1 MPQNKTIHIRYEDVA
16 VPEIIL
22 DDDENELDDHG
33 ERNPDDEIA
42 YDDVAIPEIHPHKH
56 NT

>member
-1 MPQNKTIHIRYEDVA
+1 MPQNKPIHIRYEDVA
-16 VPEIIL
+16 VPEITI
-22 DDDENELDDHG
+22 DDEEELEDSG

-42 YDDVAIPEIHPHKH
+42 YDDVALPEIHPHKH